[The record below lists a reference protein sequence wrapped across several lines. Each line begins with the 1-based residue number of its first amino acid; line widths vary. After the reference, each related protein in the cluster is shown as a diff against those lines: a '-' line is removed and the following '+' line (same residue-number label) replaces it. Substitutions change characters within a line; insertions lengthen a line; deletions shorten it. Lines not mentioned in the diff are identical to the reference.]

1 MNSAGRFG
9 LTWGAIGAAALGLQ
23 RLAAG
28 TPSPADEGD
37 SQRMLGI
44 AAVVQDSYATSN
56 GSDNGKIALLNTGRE
71 YVVVAEKAALYDVP
85 TGHRAPS
92 GTETARNMK
101 LRPAVAYLEQGS
113 AIYGEPVGEPNL
125 FGIPVIKVEGVTT
138 RYSRDIRIPLYVNA
152 DVVKLAADMSNQP
165 LPAHAPEGS
174 QGLPAAPASSGSA
187 APARPAAPRVT
198 SDNPRSNL

>member
-71 YVVVAEKAALYDVP
+71 YGVVA
-85 TGHRAPS
+85 
-92 GTETARNMK
+92 
-101 LRPAVAYLEQGS
+101 
-113 AIYGEPVGEPNL
+113 
-125 FGIPVIKVEGVTT
+125 
-138 RYSRDIRIPLYVNA
+138 
-152 DVVKLAADMSNQP
+152 
-165 LPAHAPEGS
+165 
-174 QGLPAAPASSGSA
+174 
-187 APARPAAPRVT
+187 
-198 SDNPRSNL
+198 